1 MQQYILNLT
10 YIGGKMPRHIMEMD
24 WKVLGYHA
32 RYEVIDNKV
41 TVIWEN
47 IDSISDAKSA
57 AESRSNV

>member
-1 MQQYILNLT
+1 MELYILNLT

-24 WKVLGYHA
+24 WKALGYHA

>member
-1 MQQYILNLT
+1 
-10 YIGGKMPRHIMEMD
+10 MPRHIMEMD
-24 WKVLGYHA
+24 WKALGYHSK
-32 RYEVIDNKV
+32 YEIIDNKV